1 MLQRAVLGD
10 VVAVEDVER
19 STVVKAYTKKGCGD
33 NIKVKLSLSVLLNVT
48 MLHNFRNM
56 LIVLDKICIYH
67 IKCQELFSYQ
77 SMSSIPEVTNF
88 CPLPSSLGIDCV
100 GKGILLCALHLQTQ
114 VKEGVQ

>member
-19 STVVKAYTKKGCGD
+19 NTIVKAYTKKGCGD
-33 NIKVKLSLSVLLNVT
+33 NIKVKLSLYVLLNVT

-67 IKCQELFSYQ
+67 IKCQ
-77 SMSSIPEVTNF
+77 
-88 CPLPSSLGIDCV
+88 D
-100 GKGILLCALHLQTQ
+100 
-114 VKEGVQ
+114 